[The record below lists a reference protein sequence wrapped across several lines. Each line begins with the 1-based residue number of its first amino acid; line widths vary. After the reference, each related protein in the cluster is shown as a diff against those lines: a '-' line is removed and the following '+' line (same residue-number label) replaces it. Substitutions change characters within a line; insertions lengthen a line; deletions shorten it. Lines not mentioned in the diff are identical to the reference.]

1 MFGRV
6 LARPWLGPWSLF
18 ASTGVKDVL
27 LPPMDLNAGLWSHER
42 APCIGPAQSQR
53 QMSTPSFNPGP
64 RPQHFKRWAQ
74 IQREQRQKPFYRL
87 LDRSFGFRLLL
98 ATASAFALL
107 MAANR
112 WEHCRLSNF
121 ESGCLQNDAGG
132 ILNVGNVESLSIA
145 TAACLYLLEGR
156 KRRQK
161 ENLEALEVILAFQQ
175 AGAKLS
181 FSRNSAL
188 ELLSEGGLW
197 LDGLDLSGTILDEL
211 NACGARWREVNLK
224 QASLRYARFEDADLS
239 GCNLSDADLSHG
251 DFRHADLRNA
261 NLTGANLSHS
271 DLRGADLRDACTDG
285 VQLTGA
291 QLEGAALSGTSL
303 ADVRS

>member
-1 MFGRV
+1 
-6 LARPWLGPWSLF
+6 
-18 ASTGVKDVL
+18 
-27 LPPMDLNAGLWSHER
+27 
-42 APCIGPAQSQR
+42 
-53 QMSTPSFNPGP
+53 MSSSSFNPGP
-64 RPQHFKRWAQ
+64 RPQRFKRWAQ

-98 ATASAFALL
+98 AAASAFALL
-107 MAANR
+107 IAANR

-121 ESGCLQNDAGG
+121 ESDCMQNDAGG
-132 ILNVGNVESLSIA
+132 IINVGNVESLSIA

-161 ENLEALEVILAFQQ
+161 ENLEAMEVILAFQQ

-188 ELLSEGGLW
+188 ERLSEAGLW
-197 LDGLDLSGTILDEL
+197 LDGMDLSGTVLDEL

-239 GCNLSDADLSHG
+239 GSNLSDADLSHG
-251 DFRHADLRNA
+251 DFRHADLRNT
-261 NLTGANLSHS
+261 NLTGTNLSQA
-271 DLRGADLRDACTDG
+271 DLRGADLRGACTDG
-285 VQLTGA
+285 VQITGT

-303 ADVRS
+303 AEFKG